1 MVKREKPILGFS
13 FNRRLCVWVRVSI
26 NFQIT
31 KIFKILMVTDIDID
45 FKVVSFLCV
54 YMQKLRDRSRLV
66 NRHVFT
72 RVNQM

>member
-26 NFQIT
+26 NYQIT

-45 FKVVSFLCV
+45 FKVQFLFCV
-54 YMQKLRDRSRLV
+54 FIYRNCV
-66 NRHVFT
+66 IEAAW
-72 RVNQM
+72 